1 MDRRAA
7 ANRVKFLASLLLV
20 PACLLLLP
28 WALVLIPFYP
38 YALQGLDIPKDH
50 SFMFMTLGVELVC
63 GLLFLGR
70 WFVRPKD
77 GLSIYLLLFPLLAAP
92 ALFNA
97 GNLAFSVT
105 LTICVVAGAGFY
117 GYWRDNMPQQLQ
129 RRVPQIA
136 FGLWLT
142 LAFAIKFLEA
152 AILHQPWWIQRSGG
166 IWAANHSAG
175 ILILLL
181 PFVRSRLA
189 IVGTVLFVLTSN
201 SRGIYF
207 VALLITLAYFGIGY
221 WKHVIAGLTL
231 TVAAV
236 AVFLMSLDPTVR
248 APLVSFLTERFFVQ
262 GGSFDQGAR
271 RVLSER
277 LAGDER
283 WDIQR
288 DATEIASVTNY
299 EGVGLGGFQFAL
311 GHLGRPGD
319 YSNAHNVYLTALA
332 EGGIFFTIALA
343 GLLVYAFVLA
353 VRHKPTFAIALAA
366 WCIYGFFSG
375 ELWEAAGMGT
385 AGDYLTLLFVIA
397 YLAWAR
403 ESAPTTEVRV
413 PTGAP
418 IPA

>member
-1 MDRRAA
+1 VR
-7 ANRVKFLASLLLV
+7 FLASVFLI
-20 PACLLLLP
+20 PGCLLLLP

-38 YALQGLDIPKDH
+38 YATVGLNLPKGP
-50 SFMFMTLGVELVC
+50 SFMFMTLGVELLC
-63 GLLFLGR
+63 GLLLLGR

-77 GLSIYLLLFPLLAAP
+77 GLSIFLLLFPLLAVP

-97 GNLAFSVT
+97 GNVPFSGT
-105 LTICVVAGAGFY
+105 LTLCVVAGAGFY
-117 GYWRDNMPQQLQ
+117 GYWRDNMSEQLQ
-129 RRVPQIA
+129 RRIPQIA
-136 FGLWLT
+136 FGVWLV
-142 LAFAIKFLEA
+142 LAFGIKFLEA

-181 PFVRSRLA
+181 PFVRSRVA

-207 VALLITLAYFGIGY
+207 IAVLITLGYLGIGY
-221 WKHVIAGLTL
+221 WKSVVAGVTL
-231 TVAAV
+231 TAAAV
-236 AVFLMSLDPTVR
+236 AIFVTSLDPVVR
-248 APLVSFLTERFFVQ
+248 APVIAFLTERFFVQ
-262 GGSFDQGAR
+262 GGSFDQGAT

-283 WDIQR
+283 WDIQT
-288 DATEIASVTNY
+288 DATKIAGVTNY

-311 GHLGRPGD
+311 GHLGRPAD

-332 EGGIFFTIALA
+332 EGGIFFTIALLV
-343 GLLVYAFVLA
+343 LLVYAFVLA
-353 VRHKPTFAIALAA
+353 VGHKPTFAIAVAA

-375 ELWEAAGMGT
+375 ELWEAAGVGT
-385 AGDYLTLLFVIA
+385 AGDYLTLLFVVA

-403 ESAPTTEVRV
+403 ESSPLARFGV
-413 PTGAP
+413 PARSP
-418 IPA
+418 MPV

>member
-1 MDRRAA
+1 M
-7 ANRVKFLASLLLV
+7 KFLASLFLI
-20 PACLLLLP
+20 PGCLLLLP

-38 YALQGLDIPKDH
+38 YALVGLNFPTDH
-50 SFMFMTLGVELVC
+50 AFMFMTLAVELVC
-63 GLLFLGR
+63 GLLLLGR

-77 GLSIYLLLFPLLAAP
+77 GLSIFLLLFPLLAVP

-97 GNLAFSVT
+97 GNLPFSAT
-105 LTICVVAGAGFY
+105 LTLCVVAGAGFY

-129 RRVPQIA
+129 RRIPQIA
-136 FGLWLT
+136 FGVWLT
-142 LAFAIKFLEA
+142 LAFGIKFLEA

-181 PFVRSRLA
+181 PFVRSRFA

-201 SRGIYF
+201 SRGVYF
-207 VALLITLAYFGIGY
+207 VALLIALGYVGIGY
-221 WKHVIAGLTL
+221 WKRVLAGLTV
-231 TVAAV
+231 TVAA
-236 AVFLMSLDPTVR
+236 AAIFLMSLDPVVR
-248 APLVSFLTERFFVQ
+248 APIVGFLTERFFVQ
-262 GGSFDQGAR
+262 GGSIDQGAT

-283 WDIQR
+283 WDIQT
-288 DATEIASVTNY
+288 DATKIASITNY

-311 GHLGRPGD
+311 GHLGRPAD
-319 YSNAHNVYLTALA
+319 FSNAHNLYLTSLA

-343 GLLVYAFVLA
+343 VLLIYAFGLA
-353 VRHKPTFAIALAA
+353 VNHKPTFAISLAA

-385 AGDYLTLLFVIA
+385 TGDYLTLVFVIA
-397 YLAWAR
+397 YLSWAR
-403 ESAPTTEVRV
+403 ESTPSVRFRVSARAPV
-413 PTGAP
+413 PA
-418 IPA
+418 

>member
-1 MDRRAA
+1 VDRRSAFDGV
-7 ANRVKFLASLLLV
+7 RFLASVLLI
-20 PACLLLLP
+20 PGCLLLLP

-38 YALQGLDIPKDH
+38 YATVGLNIPKGH
-50 SFMFMTLGVELVC
+50 AFMFMTLGVELLC
-63 GLLFLGR
+63 GLLLLGR
-70 WFVRPKD
+70 WFARPKD
-77 GLSIYLLLFPLLAAP
+77 GLSIFLLLFPLLAVP

-97 GNLAFSVT
+97 GNLPFSAT
-105 LTICVVAGAGFY
+105 LTLCVVAGAGFY
-117 GYWRDNMPQQLQ
+117 GYWRDNMPEQLQ
-129 RRVPQIA
+129 RRIPQIA
-136 FGLWLT
+136 FGVWLA

-181 PFVRSRLA
+181 PFVRSRVA

-207 VALLITLAYFGIGY
+207 VALLIMLGYLGIGY
-221 WKHVIAGLTL
+221 WKSVLTGLTL
-231 TVAAV
+231 TVAA
-236 AVFLMSLDPTVR
+236 AAIFLMSLDPVVR
-248 APLVSFLTERFFVQ
+248 APVVGFLTERFFIQ
-262 GGSFDQGAR
+262 GGSIDQGAS

-283 WDIQR
+283 WDIQT
-288 DATEIASVTNY
+288 DATKIARVTNY
-299 EGVGLGGFQFAL
+299 EGVGIGGFQFAL
-311 GHLGRPGD
+311 GQLGRPGD
-319 YSNAHNVYLTALA
+319 FSNAHNVYLTSLA

-343 GLLVYAFVLA
+343 VLLVYAFVLA
-353 VRHKPTFAIALAA
+353 VRHKPTFAISLAA

-385 AGDYLTLLFVIA
+385 TGDYLTLLFVIA

-403 ESAPTTEVRV
+403 ESTPPVGFRV
-413 PTGAP
+413 PARAP
-418 IPA
+418 MPA